1 MYAAAAARVNEAP
14 RCRSPRS
21 SARAPRPRAAPPDLP
36 PRARGR
42 WHVASGGQVRGT
54 VSFRGNRE
62 KNTPG
67 GAASN
72 GVSGRCVGGP
82 RPQQQPAATAELE
95 GLFWQSIM
103 DSTTPAGFKR
113 LRLGRGDAG

>member
-1 MYAAAAARVNEAP
+1 MPLTTLQRQSTAPEGGPSGFAAAGAGTV
-14 RCRSPRS
+14 
-21 SARAPRPRAAPPDLP
+21 
-36 PRARGR
+36 ARGER
-42 WHVASGGQVRGT
+42 RPGPWYRFVP
-54 VSFRGNRE
+54 GNRE